1 MSVLILVVPVLILI
15 FVMRVAVFVFVVLI
29 TILVVPLALMIFVVV
44 MSFVVAILVFVMFV
58 AIFVF
63 VVFVTILV
71 VTLALVVF
79 VVVIMPTAEFR
90 ERDRIDPIRQL
101 HYRLRTL
108 RRVANQVVQPR
119 LLETQS
125 HNEYDVRVRDI
136 GDIAC
141 AGLEVMR
148 VRLAWN
154 Q

>member
-1 MSVLILVVPVLILI
+1 M
-15 FVMRVAVFVFVVLI
+15 FVAVFVFVVFI
-29 TILVVPLALMIFVVV
+29 TIL
-44 MSFVVAILVFVMFV
+44 
-58 AIFVF
+58 
-63 VVFVTILV
+63 
-71 VTLALVVF
+71 

-101 HYRLRTL
+101 HYRLWTL

-125 HNEYDVRVRDI
+125 HNEYNVRVRDI

-141 AGLEVMR
+141 AGLEVMG